1 MVGLVQSQPRKMDLQ
16 LIFPVSVGF
25 FNLDRDLTEEE
36 LSCLLGLEKKKNEG
50 NSRSAQSYVL
60 GLPQLGAL
68 KDFIYESV
76 NHYFTEIYRPLFDV
90 RLQVT
95 QSWVNYTDKD
105 QFHHKHRHSNS
116 FVSGVFYAK
125 TDDKDKILFY
135 RASDQGLRI
144 TPKEHNIS
152 NSESWWFQTRQGTLL
167 LFPSG
172 LEHMVETKQ
181 TDGTRISLAFNTFPV
196 GAVGDRTALNEA
208 VLAGVADHE

>member
-1 MVGLVQSQPRKMDLQ
+1 MISLVQSQPSKMDLQ

-25 FNLDRDLTEEE
+25 FNLKRDLTEGE
-36 LSCLLGLEKKKNEG
+36 LSCLAGLGRKKNEG
-50 NSRSAQSYVL
+50 NFRSEHSNVL
-60 GLPQLGAL
+60 NLPELSSL
-68 KDFIYESV
+68 KDFVYESV
-76 NHYFTEIYRPLFDV
+76 NHYFGEIYKPLFDV
-90 RLQVT
+90 KLQVT

-135 RASDQGLRI
+135 RANDQGLRI

-181 TDGTRISLAFNTFPV
+181 TEGTRISLAFNTFPV
-196 GAVGDRTALNEA
+196 GIIGDKTALNEA
-208 VLAGVADHE
+208 ILTGVSGDE

>member
-1 MVGLVQSQPRKMDLQ
+1 MDLQ

>member
-60 GLPQLGAL
+60 GLTQLRAL

-125 TDDKDKILFY
+125 TDASDKIVFY
-135 RASDQGLRI
+135 RASDQSLRV

-208 VLAGVADHE
+208 VLSGVADHE

>member
-1 MVGLVQSQPRKMDLQ
+1 MISLVQSQPSKMDLQ

-25 FNLDRDLTEEE
+25 FNLKRDLTEGE
-36 LSCLLGLEKKKNEG
+36 LSCLAGLGRKKNEG
-50 NSRSAQSYVL
+50 NFLSEHSNVL
-60 GLPQLGAL
+60 NLPELSSL
-68 KDFIYESV
+68 KDFVYESV
-76 NHYFTEIYRPLFDV
+76 NHYFNEVYKPLFDV

-95 QSWVNYTDKD
+95 QSWVNYTDKN

-125 TDDKDKILFY
+125 TDDMDKILFY

-144 TPKEHNIS
+144 TPKEHNVS

-181 TDGTRISLAFNTFPV
+181 TEGTRISLAFNTFPV
-196 GAVGDRTALNEA
+196 GIIGDKTALNEA
-208 VLAGVADHE
+208 ILTGVSGDE